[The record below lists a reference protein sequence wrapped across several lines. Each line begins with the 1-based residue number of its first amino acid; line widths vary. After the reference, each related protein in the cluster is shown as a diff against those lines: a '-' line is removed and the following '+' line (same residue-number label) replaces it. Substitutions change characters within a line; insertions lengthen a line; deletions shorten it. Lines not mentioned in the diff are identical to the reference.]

1 MILAR
6 RGWPCRVLGA
16 RTPTE
21 ALVSAVQAMEAIGAV
36 VTAQRSV
43 TRRSAMEAIAA
54 ADALPGVRA
63 FYAGDAFIA
72 PSARKD
78 VRGSYLGED
87 LVEAARVVESSTS

>member
-1 MILAR
+1 
-6 RGWPCRVLGA
+6 
-16 RTPTE
+16 
-21 ALVSAVQAMEAIGAV
+21 MEAIGAV

-54 ADALPGVRA
+54 AAALPGVRA
-63 FYAGDAFIA
+63 FYAGNAFVA
-72 PSARKD
+72 PSARKG